1 MKNVKSK
8 GKVTIISINSTVIY
22 LHASTIDYKHKIKI
36 DDYMVLSFKKYIKTF
51 NFNISNKILS

>member
-8 GKVTIISINSTVIY
+8 GKVTSINSTVIY
-22 LHASTIDYKHKIKI
+22 LHATTIDYMHKIKI

-51 NFNISNKILS
+51 NFNISNKILL